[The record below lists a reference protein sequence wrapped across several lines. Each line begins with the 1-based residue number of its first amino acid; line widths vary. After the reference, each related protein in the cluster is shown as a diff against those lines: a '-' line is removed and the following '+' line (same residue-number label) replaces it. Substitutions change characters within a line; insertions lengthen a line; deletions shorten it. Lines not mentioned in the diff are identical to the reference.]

1 MIETHC
7 LRTDGQITV
16 IMTCRAAFT
25 ATNIVNSGHRVA
37 YEGLSLVA
45 SLSPT
50 QDLSAPS
57 PESRTLML

>member
-25 ATNIVNSGHRVA
+25 ATNIVNSGQRVA
-37 YEGLSLVA
+37 YEGLSQVA
-45 SLSPT
+45 SLFFREPNN
-50 QDLSAPS
+50 DA
-57 PESRTLML
+57 MMID